1 MFQSMDGFDVEVF
14 LDHGCGDAFLES
26 THENSLGKLFLFLIL
41 LGGVAHSSHVLR
53 HEHHGR

>member
-26 THENSLGKLFLFLIL
+26 THENSLGKLFLFFNLARR
-41 LGGVAHSSHVLR
+41 GSP
-53 HEHHGR
+53 